1 MICIR
6 GGHSKSVRLIAH
18 IRPSSRSRAAASHP
32 SHSAL
37 NPLRFW
43 AFSHFFILS
52 HVDEISSSFR
62 LSKYATCYIL
72 EQCVDFLGREIKTL
86 KSNLEINFGTA
97 LELALPTE
105 KIWLSKTKANCYR
118 TVLVWSVS
126 RSTTPIA
133 SLLSTRSLHCSKLIA
148 LVINSNR
155 HVCKNSSLKTK
166 MRRWNGENM
175 VMVSNT
181 RIVP

>member
-62 LSKYATCYIL
+62 LSKYATCYFL

-97 LELALPTE
+97 LELIVENKSQLLPHGVGLKRVTFHDAYRLVD
-105 KIWLSKTKANCYR
+105 IDTFPSLFKADC
-118 TVLVWSVS
+118 
-126 RSTTPIA
+126 A
-133 SLLSTRSLHCSKLIA
+133 
-148 LVINSNR
+148 
-155 HVCKNSSLKTK
+155 
-166 MRRWNGENM
+166 
-175 VMVSNT
+175 
-181 RIVP
+181 